1 MATHTFDIAHA
12 VKAITLNPN
21 GTLVLTKQNNSKKT
35 YQCVYLDMTFKVG
48 NLVSKQCWFRIK
60 DVTLTAGIMDAE
72 RAKTKFTKGDPNK
85 QRLRLTTTVSNSGDL
100 GKFLTLF
107 NPVFIK
113 EINRLVAAKE
123 IIVGKREI
131 CEFIQT
137 KVADESSNVEA
148 RGQPIE
154 DGIIRLSVDFSAPQ
168 EWKRKNFPWGKTI
181 TQFMDYDQSYVDDN
195 GKTQYKTAMYKNRD
209 GELEQVGENNIHS
222 YITKGSIIKEAI
234 IFMNS
239 PSISSGYVSSKMMVT
254 NCILQRIQ
262 EAGDE
267 VAEPVFDDDDGAIT
281 AQSTT
286 ATTAVATPTTAAS
299 MDDINNLLNN
309 L

>member
-1 MATHTFDIAHA
+1 MTTTHTFDIAHA

-21 GTLVLTKQNNSKKT
+21 GTLVLTVQKNKKT
-35 YQCVYLDMTFKVG
+35 YQCTYLDMTFKVG
-48 NLVSKQCWFRIK
+48 NLVSKQCWFLIK
-60 DVTLTAGIMDAE
+60 DVTLTAGIMDMD
-72 RAKTKFTKGDPNK
+72 RAKTKFVKGDPNK

-131 CEFIQT
+131 CEYIQT
-137 KVADESSNVEA
+137 KVADESPNVEA
-148 RGQPIE
+148 RGQHIE
-154 DGIIRLSVDFSAPQ
+154 DGIIRMSIDFSAPQ
-168 EWKRKNFPWGKTI
+168 EWKRKNFPWGKTV
-181 TQFMDYDQSYVDDN
+181 TQFFDYDQSYVDDN
-195 GKTQYKTAMYKNRD
+195 GKTQYKMAMYKNRE
-209 GELEQVGENNIHS
+209 GESEQVGENNVHN
-222 YITKGSIIKEAI
+222 YITKGSVIKEAI

-254 NCILQRIQ
+254 NCILQRVQ

-267 VAEPVFDDDDGAIT
+267 VAEPVFDDDDGVIANP
-281 AQSTT
+281 T
-286 ATTAVATPTTAAS
+286 ATAATPTAN